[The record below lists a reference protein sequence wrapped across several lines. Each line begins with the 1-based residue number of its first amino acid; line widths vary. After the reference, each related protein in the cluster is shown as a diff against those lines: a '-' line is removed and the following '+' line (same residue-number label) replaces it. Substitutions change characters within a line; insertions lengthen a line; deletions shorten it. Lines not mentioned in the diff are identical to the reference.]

1 MTDDII
7 RASSSTLAASLRH
20 EYGLVPS
27 TADGSAPSEMPPYI
41 QGTMPD
47 ETFYFAAIVG
57 EINGDGAC
65 WGRLRWGA
73 ETPPQ
78 FPPGLTVYVPQP
90 DGSFVPP
97 LDPAIDAAIPVIG

>member
-1 MTDDII
+1 MTDYII
-7 RASSSTLAASLRH
+7 RADSSALAASLLNQA
-20 EYGLVPS
+20 GLVPS
-27 TADGSAPSEMPPYI
+27 NQDGSAPSEMPPYI
-41 QGTMPD
+41 QGHAPD
-47 ETFYFAAIVG
+47 GTFYFGAIVG

-73 ETPPQ
+73 ETLPL
-78 FPPGLTVYVPQP
+78 FPPGLTVYVPQL

>member
-1 MTDDII
+1 MNPLI
-7 RASSSTLAASLRH
+7 RPPLAADLLAR
-20 EYGLVPS
+20 
-27 TADGSAPSEMPPYI
+27 
-41 QGTMPD
+41 
-47 ETFYFAAIVG
+47 FAAIVG